1 MHGGHHR
8 IDVEWLA
15 LAAGLK
21 PAIRITATALEA
33 SHVAARFQQLGAA
46 VATARGPVGVHRHE
60 QTLVY
65 VARTAG
71 DAASLRAAERPLLA
85 PHLPARDKAY
95 YAGQLGLRLGYP
107 RCCVDAFTARV
118 LRGPGRLRPGD
129 RDGAHEDYV
138 AARDALLPLAGRPDW
153 RLNNLLLRQHLRL
166 VTFEPCR
173 YDCAAAL
180 AIAAPL
186 WQIVES
192 QHAAAAPVLRAS
204 LQRPLVL
211 AATGARAWVVGAAD
225 RITAAEPPRER
236 PGAPADPLD
245 QALAARLLSLG
256 RTEPTDPPPLFLD
269 FSPA

>member
-1 MHGGHHR
+1 MHGGHLR

-21 PAIRITATALEA
+21 PAIRVAATALEA

-46 VATARGPVGVHRHE
+46 VVTARGPVGVHRHE
-60 QTLVY
+60 QTIVY
-65 VARTAG
+65 VARAAG
-71 DAASLRAAERPLLA
+71 EAASLRAAERPLLA
-85 PHLPARDKAY
+85 PHLPPRDKAY
-95 YAGQLGLRLGYP
+95 YAGELGLRLGYP

-118 LRGPGRLRPGD
+118 LRGPGKLRAGD
-129 RDGAHEDYV
+129 RDVVHEDYV
-138 AARDALLPLAGRPDW
+138 AARDAQVARPDW

-180 AIAAPL
+180 AIAGPL
-186 WQIVES
+186 WQIVAA
-192 QHAAAAPVLRAS
+192 QHAEAAPVLRAS

-211 AATGARAWVVGAAD
+211 AATGARAWVAGAVD

-256 RTEPTDPPPLFLD
+256 RPGPDDPPPLFLD